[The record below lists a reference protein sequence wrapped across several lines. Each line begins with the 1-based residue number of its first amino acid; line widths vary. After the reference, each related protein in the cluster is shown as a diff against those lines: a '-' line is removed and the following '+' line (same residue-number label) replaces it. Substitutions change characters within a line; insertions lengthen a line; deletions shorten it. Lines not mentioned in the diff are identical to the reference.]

1 MKENS
6 ETKSSEI
13 YVNVTDYET
22 RIAVLE
28 QRKLVE
34 LLVERPEK
42 ERIVGNI
49 YKGKVTAVLPGIQA
63 AFVDIGM
70 EKAGFLHFSDTSDYQ
85 GERNLLF
92 DMDYVDE
99 ETLDTPRFTRRK
111 RTSVIT
117 DFIKKGQEILVQV
130 IKEPI
135 SNKGPR
141 LTTQISLPG
150 RYVVMVPGGKHVGIS
165 KKISNGAEKK
175 RLRKIVSELKPAH
188 FGIIVRTV
196 AEGKAQKDFK
206 ADMSLL
212 TKLWAKMKKKVE
224 ESKAPALVHKELE
237 ITGGII
243 RDLLTPDVTS
253 LVVDSKKEYS
263 QIIKYLR
270 VLDPRLCS
278 NVELYKD
285 PEPLFDKMGI
295 ESEIDKMLDRRVW
308 LKGGANIVIDQTE
321 ALVTVDVN
329 TGRLSSKSKGEDSI
343 YRANIEAAREIAR
356 QIRLRDIGGIIIID
370 FIDMQDRENRRKVY
384 DEFRNAL
391 ARDRSENYISSIS
404 DLGLVEMT
412 RERIRPSFMH
422 TFSDPC
428 PVCGGVGRVL
438 SRESMAVRIERWF
451 KRASLRSKTHHY
463 QLIANPEVGEILLT
477 GNPTRVKNMERNTKL
492 RIDLI
497 VDTSLAPEQFKV
509 VDLGIEVDVTEK
521 FKAAFQ
527 EAR

>member
-6 ETKSSEI
+6 ETKNSEI

-28 QRKLVE
+28 QSKLVE

-49 YKGKVTAVLPGIQA
+49 YKGRVTAVLPGIQA
-63 AFVDIGM
+63 AFVDINM
-70 EKAGFLHFSDTSDYQ
+70 DKAGFLHFSDTSDYQ
-85 GERNLLF
+85 GEKNLLF

-99 ETLDTPRFTRRK
+99 ETLDTPRVTTRK
-111 RTSVIT
+111 RSSVIT

-135 SNKGPR
+135 GNKGPR

-150 RYVVMVPGGKHVGIS
+150 RYVVMVPGGHHVGIS
-165 KKISNGAEKK
+165 KKISNGNEKK
-175 RLRKIVSELKPAH
+175 RLRKVVGELKPPH

-196 AEGKAQKDFK
+196 AEGKEAKDFK

-212 TKLWAKMKKKVE
+212 TKLWSKMKKKVE
-224 ESKAPALVHKELE
+224 ETKAPALVHKEME

-243 RDLLTPDVTS
+243 RDLLTPDITR
-253 LVVDSKKEYS
+253 LVVDNKKEYS

-278 NVELYKD
+278 NVELYGD
-285 PEPLFDKMGI
+285 AEPLFDKMGI
-295 ESEIDKMLDRRVW
+295 EAEIDKMLDRRVW

-329 TGRLSSKSKGEDSI
+329 TGRLSSKRKGGDSI
-343 YRANIEAAREIAR
+343 YRANIEAARETAR

-370 FIDMQDRENRRKVY
+370 FIDMQDRDDRRKVY
-384 DEFRNAL
+384 DEFKSAL
-391 ARDRSENYISSIS
+391 AHDRSENYISSIS

-422 TFSDPC
+422 TFSDSC

-438 SRESMAVRIERWF
+438 SRESMAMRIERWF
-451 KRASLRSKTHHY
+451 KRAALDAQNRHY
-463 QLIANPEVGEILLT
+463 QLVANPEVGELLLA
-477 GNPTRVKNMERNTKL
+477 GIPTRLKNMERNTRL
-492 RIDLI
+492 RVDLI
-497 VDTSLAPEQFKV
+497 VDTSLNPEQFKV
-509 VDLGIEVDVTEK
+509 IDLETEVDVTEK
-521 FKAAFQ
+521 FKAAPQ
-527 EAR
+527 DGR

>member
-1 MKENS
+1 LTNRNA
-6 ETKSSEI
+6 EI
-13 YVNVTDYET
+13 IVNVTEYET
-22 RIAVLE
+22 RIGVVE
-28 QRKLVE
+28 QGKLVE

-85 GERNLLF
+85 GEKNLLF
-92 DMDYVDE
+92 DMDYIDE
-99 ETLDTPRFTRRK
+99 ETLDTPRVMTRR
-111 RTSVIT
+111 RSSVIS
-117 DFIKKGQEILVQV
+117 DFIKKGQELLVQV
-130 IKEPI
+130 IKESI
-135 SNKGPR
+135 ANKGPR

-150 RYVVMVPGGKHVGIS
+150 RYVVMVPGGKHIGIS
-165 KKISNGAEKK
+165 KKLSDMAEKK
-175 RLRKIVSELKPAH
+175 RLRKLVNDLKPPH

-196 AEGKAQKDFK
+196 AEGKDQKDFQ

-212 TKLWAKMKKKVE
+212 TKLWVKMKKKVE
-224 ESKAPALVHKELE
+224 ETQAPALVHKELE

-243 RDLLTPDVTS
+243 RDLLTPDIAR
-253 LVVDSKKEYS
+253 VVIDNKKEYS

-278 NVELYKD
+278 AVDLYKE

-295 ESEIDKMLDRRVW
+295 ESEIEKMLDRRVW

-321 ALVTVDVN
+321 ALVTVDIN
-329 TGRLSSKSKGEDSI
+329 TGRSSAKNKGEDAI
-343 YRANIEAAREIAR
+343 LRTNLEAAREIAR

-370 FIDMQDRENRRKVY
+370 FIDMADRQNRSRVY
-384 DEFRNAL
+384 EEFKTAL
-391 ARDRSENYISSIS
+391 SRDRSENYISSIS

-422 TFSDPC
+422 TFSDSC

-438 SRESMAVRIERWF
+438 SRESMAMKIERWF
-451 KRASLRSKTHHY
+451 KRAALSGQSRHF
-463 QLIANPEVGEILLT
+463 QLIAHPDVSEILLAE
-477 GNPTRVKNMERNTKL
+477 NPTRLRNLEKNIKL
-492 RIDLI
+492 KIDLI
-497 VDTSLAPEQFKV
+497 VDTSLHPEQFKV
-509 VDLGIEVDVTEK
+509 IDMTTEVDITEK
-521 FKAAFQ
+521 FKA
-527 EAR
+527 

>member
-1 MKENS
+1 
-6 ETKSSEI
+6 
-13 YVNVTDYET
+13 VTDYET
-22 RIAVLE
+22 RIGVLE
-28 QRKLVE
+28 QGKLVE

-85 GERNLLF
+85 GEKNLLF

-99 ETLDTPRFTRRK
+99 DTLDTPRVTTRR
-111 RTSVIT
+111 RSSVIG
-117 DFIKKGQEILVQV
+117 DFIKKGQELLVQV

-135 SNKGPR
+135 NNKGPR

-150 RYVVMVPGGKHVGIS
+150 RYVVMVPGGRHVGIS
-165 KKISNGAEKK
+165 KKISNGNEKK
-175 RLRKIVSELKPAH
+175 RLRKIVGEFKPPH

-196 AEGKAQKDFK
+196 AEGKDQKDFK

-212 TKLWAKMKKKVE
+212 IKLWTKMKKKVE

-243 RDLLTPDVTS
+243 RDLLTPDVTR
-253 LVVDSKKEYS
+253 LVVDNKTEYS

-270 VLDPRLCS
+270 VLDPRLCD

-285 PEPLFDKMGI
+285 PEPLFDKYEI
-295 ESEIDKMLDRRVW
+295 EPEIDKMLDRKVW

-329 TGRLSSKSKGEDSI
+329 TGRLSAKSKGEDAI
-343 YRANIEAAREIAR
+343 FRANIEAAREIAR
-356 QIRLRDIGGIIIID
+356 QIRLRDIGGILIID
-370 FIDMQDRENRRKVY
+370 FIDMQDRENRKRVY
-384 DEFRNAL
+384 DEFKSAL
-391 ARDRSENYISSIS
+391 SHDRSENYISSIS

-422 TFSDPC
+422 TFSDSC

-438 SRESMAVRIERWF
+438 SRESMAVKIERWF
-451 KRASLRSKTHHY
+451 KRATFGSQGRHY
-463 QLIANPEVGEILLT
+463 QLVANPQVGEILLA
-477 GNPTRVKNMERNTKL
+477 GNPTRMKNMERNTKL
-492 RIDLI
+492 KIDLI
-497 VDTSLAPEQFKV
+497 VDTSLHPEQFKV
-509 VDLGIEVDVTEK
+509 IDLNTEVDVTEK
-521 FKAAFQ
+521 FKAPA
-527 EAR
+527 